1 MKNRY
6 LKIMRGL
13 SLHPQLDFLIRK
25 GRQVPQKRRLQIFV
39 LALALATSLAGL
51 GAAIANPSVTA
62 LAAQPVQGIYEISF
76 FADTLEGL
84 VPLTN
89 NSLPVL
95 TELVLKA
102 HVEDTS
108 GHPVKRGSVIF
119 QDCLLKGNPAPSA
132 ACVSGSGA
140 WSHLITLPID
150 QFGNALVDYG
160 FVSTPRTTIGFR
172 FRYIGQGSG
181 IANSPSASGDVTWF

>member
-1 MKNRY
+1 MKNKN

-13 SLHPQLDFLIRK
+13 SAHPRLAFLIRK
-25 GRQVPQKRRLQIFV
+25 GRRVAKEHRLQIFIV
-39 LALALATSLAGL
+39 ALTLAASLAGL
-51 GAAIANPSVTA
+51 GAAIANPCVTA

-76 FADTLEGL
+76 FADTQEGL
-84 VPLTN
+84 VALTN

-102 HVEDTS
+102 HMEDTS
-108 GHPVKRGSVIF
+108 GHPVKHGSVIF

-132 ACVSGSGA
+132 ACVSGSGT
-140 WSHLITLPID
+140 WSHIITMSVD
-150 QFGNALVDYG
+150 QNGNASVDYG
-160 FVSTPRTTIGFR
+160 FVSTPRTIGFR

-181 IANSPSASGDVTWF
+181 IANGVSASGDVTWF